1 MFCHIFLLKCDC
13 NLFISVLIYLAMMD
27 EAALGV
33 LTEENGETHDGD
45 VQ

>member
-1 MFCHIFLLKCDC
+1 
-13 NLFISVLIYLAMMD
+13 MD

-45 VQ
+45 VQWFIIILIVRWIGPAVNYYY